1 LAALVAAV
9 LPLELVAAFMVDE
22 VDFVVVSDFVSVK
35 KR

>member
-22 VDFVVVSDFVSVK
+22 VDFVGL
-35 KR
+35 